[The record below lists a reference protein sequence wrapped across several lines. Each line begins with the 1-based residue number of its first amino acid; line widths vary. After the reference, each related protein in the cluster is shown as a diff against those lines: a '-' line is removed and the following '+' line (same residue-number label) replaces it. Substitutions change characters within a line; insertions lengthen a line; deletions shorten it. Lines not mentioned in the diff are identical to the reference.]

1 MVKKRYAHDETTD
14 EIEIHPKNMY
24 AEPTEC
30 PKLNLLWCLRARVN
44 AFQAEVLNFWP
55 VRAT

>member
-24 AEPTEC
+24 ADPTEC
-30 PKLNLLWCLRARVN
+30 LKINLLWCFRARVN
-44 AFQAEVLNFWP
+44 AFQAAELNL
-55 VRAT
+55 